1 MQTRGPVL
9 AFTLAVALI
18 ASGVSSRANAASAP
32 QTGMQLADPATA
44 PVSRWQDDLDR
55 IDGQVR
61 LALMVPADPRANYV
75 AGRLDHLDVES
86 AARHFA
92 AARVAAPQEGVYLS
106 ALATVCLQRVQPALP
121 ECDGVDRLADWASR
135 DRDNGLPQLWLA
147 ERARKR
153 GDRDAMVAYIA
164 QAARAPRFDDYY
176 APGIVLF
183 WEYFKTAPITV
194 EPAARAE
201 AALNYGRTVP
211 FGWTEATVRTCLD
224 PTERTDALRAA
235 CLDLGS
241 SMLERGSSL
250 LARRNGTFLIER
262 NAADPAVRQKAT
274 AARAG
279 LDLDNGRCDPGFEI
293 TPGLESAD
301 PAVRARAIASADAW
315 VRAIGASGEA
325 AACARRLAASR

>member
-1 MQTRGPVL
+1 MDGFESNDGVI
-9 AFTLAVALI
+9 LI
-18 ASGVSSRANAASAP
+18 ASTNRPDVLDPALLRPGRFDRRVVVSRPDVRGREGILKVHTRKIPLGEDVDIMVIARGTPGFSGDGGAA
-32 QTGMQLADPATA
+32 QLAQLHVAFIRHVGPYES
-44 PVSRWQDDLDR
+44 V
-55 IDGQVR
+55 
-61 LALMVPADPRANYV
+61 ADI
-75 AGRLDHLDVES
+75 LWH
-86 AARHFA
+86 
-92 AARVAAPQEGVYLS
+92 
-106 ALATVCLQRVQPALP
+106 
-121 ECDGVDRLADWASR
+121 RLADWASR